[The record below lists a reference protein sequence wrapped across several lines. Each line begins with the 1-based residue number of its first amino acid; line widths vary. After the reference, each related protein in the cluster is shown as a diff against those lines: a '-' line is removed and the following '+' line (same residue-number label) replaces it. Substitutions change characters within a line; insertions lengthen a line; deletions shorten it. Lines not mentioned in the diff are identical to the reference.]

1 MYFDARFAARKW
13 PHRSPPPFR
22 DTPPQLI
29 HYFSKFLDSNR
40 NQTQLSSFRTCC
52 DMLSRFRVSRISVR
66 TGESP
71 GSTVAPVAC
80 NTAARSVRNTSAKAL
95 CAAGSDSCCINR
107 ARAVLLAAPTNTCR
121 YPTRRGAVSG
131 NITTHSEVGRIKNV
145 PEIVLRHPY
154 TKSGFDNLS
163 RNTPLPVSGS

>member
-1 MYFDARFAARKW
+1 MAA
-13 PHRSPPPFR
+13 PLA
-22 DTPPQLI
+22 TPIPSYAPQLI
-29 HYFSKFLDSNR
+29 HHFSKFLDSNR
-40 NQTQLSSFRTCC
+40 NQSQLSPFRTCC
-52 DMLSRFRVSRISVR
+52 DMLSRFQVSRIS
-66 TGESP
+66 
-71 GSTVAPVAC
+71 VAPVAC

-154 TKSGFDNLS
+154 TKSGFDNVS